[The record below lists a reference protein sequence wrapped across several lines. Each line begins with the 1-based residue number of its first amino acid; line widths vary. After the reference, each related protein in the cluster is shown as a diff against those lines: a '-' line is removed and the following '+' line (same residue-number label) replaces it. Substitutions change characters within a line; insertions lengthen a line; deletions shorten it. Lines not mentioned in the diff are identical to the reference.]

1 MLLPFETEL
10 TFLELIRSNVYV
22 LLYFLYK

>member
-10 TFLELIRSNVYV
+10 TILELIRSNVYV